1 MTEVKIILCNAYAA
15 TSKKIRFGDR
25 SHSEKNFVFG
35 THLELS
41 CLDGKERHQRPR
53 TDGLLLCKKN

>member
-15 TSKKIRFGDR
+15 TSKKIRFGD
-25 SHSEKNFVFG
+25 SEKNFVFG

-41 CLDGKERHQRPR
+41 CLDGKERPQRPR
-53 TDGLLLCKKN
+53 TDGLLLCKKRNN